1 MILGAVGV
9 DGWVGYYLT
18 INTSFT
24 KGQRKRS
31 RLEIKQEEV
40 TKGGQNFKLMWIFNR
55 RVFNGVWNFAVSS
68 TSAVN
73 PK

>member
-1 MILGAVGV
+1 
-9 DGWVGYYLT
+9 
-18 INTSFT
+18 
-24 KGQRKRS
+24 
-31 RLEIKQEEV
+31 V